1 MEKWAAPPKRPV
13 SYFQFGSLV
22 GYYEA
27 YNEFRKRTM
36 SKRKRGASPPPKP
49 NLARGVDLSI
59 YRQKAG
65 ISLEQVAAKTKISMR
80 FLRAIEA
87 EDFSQLPGGIFN
99 TNYLRQYA
107 ETIGM
112 DEQELL
118 ERYGKKMNPVS
129 VEMEK
134 QEPTRET
141 RSFLNRLFRV
151 PA

>member
-1 MEKWAAPPKRPV
+1 
-13 SYFQFGSLV
+13 
-22 GYYEA
+22 
-27 YNEFRKRTM
+27 M
-36 SKRKRGASPPPKP
+36 SKRKRGAPPSPKP
-49 NLARGVDLSI
+49 NLATGIDLSI

-65 ISLEQVAAKTKISMR
+65 ISLDQVAAKTKISMR

-87 EDFSQLPGGIFN
+87 EDFGQLPGGIFN

-107 ETIGM
+107 QVIGI

-118 ERYGKKMNPVS
+118 ERYGKKMNPPA
-129 VEMEK
+129 VEVDK
-134 QEPTRET
+134 QEPSREV

>member
-1 MEKWAAPPKRPV
+1 
-13 SYFQFGSLV
+13 
-22 GYYEA
+22 
-27 YNEFRKRTM
+27 M
-36 SKRKRGASPPPKP
+36 SKRKRGASPSLKP
-49 NLARGVDLSI
+49 NLSPGGVDLSV

-65 ISLEQVAAKTKISMR
+65 VSLEQVAAKTKISMR
-80 FLRAIEA
+80 FLRAIES

-107 ETIGM
+107 QAIGL

-118 ERYGKKMNPVS
+118 ERYTKKMHPRGTAVAA
-129 VEMEK
+129 E
-134 QEPTRET
+134 QAPEP

>member
-1 MEKWAAPPKRPV
+1 
-13 SYFQFGSLV
+13 
-22 GYYEA
+22 
-27 YNEFRKRTM
+27 M

-49 NLARGVDLSI
+49 NLTHGVDLSV

-80 FLRAIEA
+80 FLRAIES
-87 EDFSQLPGGIFN
+87 EDFAQLPGGIFN

-112 DEQELL
+112 NEHELF
-118 ERYGKKMNPVS
+118 ERYRKKMNIGN
-129 VEMEK
+129 VELEK
-134 QEPTRET
+134 REPTSET

>member
-1 MEKWAAPPKRPV
+1 
-13 SYFQFGSLV
+13 
-22 GYYEA
+22 
-27 YNEFRKRTM
+27 M
-36 SKRKRGASPPPKP
+36 SKRKRGASPSQKP

-65 ISLEQVAAKTKISMR
+65 ISLEHVAAKTKISMR

-87 EDFSQLPGGIFN
+87 EDFTQLPGGIFN

-134 QEPTRET
+134 QEPARET

>member
-1 MEKWAAPPKRPV
+1 MP
-13 SYFQFGSLV
+13 
-22 GYYEA
+22 
-27 YNEFRKRTM
+27 
-36 SKRKRGASPPPKP
+36 KRKRGATPSLKP
-49 NLARGVDLSI
+49 NLSHGVDLSI

-87 EDFSQLPGGIFN
+87 EDFGQLPGGIFN

-118 ERYGKKMNPVS
+118 DRYGRKMNPPVD
-129 VEMEK
+129 MEAEK
-134 QEPTRET
+134 REQGRET